1 MKSNLLNTV
10 RAAGRGKRRGG
21 QRAGARTKTTTLCG
35 DYGEPMADPTPPL
48 ADSALR
54 EQVSFQRLHA
64 HACCRVDTR
73 APCHAGRA
81 CCWHPTC
88 NQKRPSKLSA
98 TAKDVHLWASRAAM
112 ESGPNLNCL
121 ESLTKCRQ
129 RERGSPNLKIQDPV
143 SRVGHRVGRVRL
155 RVRLCVW
162 TGIYSV
168 SWLSDTK

>member
-73 APCHAGRA
+73 APCHAPHLQSKAAFQAIRDSQRCSSLGKPGS
-81 CCWHPTC
+81 HG
-88 NQKRPSKLSA
+88 KR
-98 TAKDVHLWASRAAM
+98 T
-112 ESGPNLNCL
+112 E
-121 ESLTKCRQ
+121 T
-129 RERGSPNLKIQDPV
+129 
-143 SRVGHRVGRVRL
+143 
-155 RVRLCVW
+155 
-162 TGIYSV
+162 
-168 SWLSDTK
+168 